1 MIESGGRSR
10 TEGDD
15 GLYRQLFNE
24 MIAGVALHE
33 IVLDGSGTPVDYRF
47 LQVNAEFEKLT
58 GLKAGKIV
66 GRRVLEVIPDLEHEW
81 IERYGRVALTGVPDE
96 FESYSAALGR
106 HYMVRAFRPAAGQFA
121 ALFID
126 VTERTRAEEQLRERN
141 AFTESIIASAGEGL
155 IVYDRELRFLVWNP
169 AMEELTSLPA
179 EQVLGREADD
189 LFPDVM
195 AAGVGEDLTR
205 ALAGEA
211 PTSREFEYVVP
222 RTARRGWVVQTNRP
236 HRNADGDIVGVVS
249 SVRNITADH
258 EVSAAI
264 RRSEEQFRTIFEGAG
279 DGLLIHRPDG
289 TIIEANR
296 VACEQLGYRREELL
310 QMSVVDIN
318 APAGAGLVP
327 ERLNRIIA
335 DGFATFE
342 TQHLRRDG
350 SLMPIEIVARTIEF
364 AGGPA
369 VLSVQRDISDRK
381 RAERT
386 AREQARFLQQLI
398 DAIPIPITSKGR
410 DGQIQLANTAFA
422 KGPGLGRTQIVGR
435 TVGELGLVDVG
446 IHDARD
452 RAVLDGEGIQAY
464 EASMPFADGSV
475 RRLLVTRVP
484 LETEQGEIT
493 GVATAAVDIS
503 ARYEAEQEL
512 RRSEARFRTLFERAG
527 DAIFISDLTGRFL
540 EANQTACDRL
550 GYTKE
555 ELVGMSA
562 IDIDTPENAAL
573 VGPRIAELLDTGG
586 LTFETAHVRR
596 DRTVIPVEMISTTIE
611 LGGQLSVL
619 SIARDISD
627 RKKAEA
633 ERSALEDQ
641 LRQSQKMEGIGQLAG
656 GIAHDFNNL
665 LTAIRG
671 YASLAIIELD
681 NGSSAREDLQEV
693 ERAADRAA
701 ALTRQLLAFARRT
714 VLQPSVVDLGASV
727 RSLEPLFRRLI
738 GEDVSLVTL
747 TPPLAGAVMADPGQ
761 MEQVIVNLAV
771 NARDAMPDGGVLTI
785 ATGET
790 DLDSEYTRAHSMA
803 VPGRYATLT
812 VSDTGTGMS
821 DDTLSHVFEPFFT
834 TKGPGKGTGLGLAT
848 VYGIVRQSGGSV
860 TATSELGRGSA
871 FTVFLPLVEPRP
883 PEPAETRAVAEPLPA
898 RSGTILV
905 VEDDDPVR
913 GFAIRVLQRAGYRV
927 IAASGGAAALA
938 AAREQ
943 TIDLLLTDVVMPT
956 MSGREVANRLAA
968 VVPGLRVLFVSGHDE
983 STIVRQG
990 VLEPNLRYLAKPFTA
1005 EALVGAVDA
1014 VMEGRTS
1021 RQ

>member
-1 MIESGGRSR
+1 MIELGGESR
-10 TEGDD
+10 TEGGDR
-15 GLYRQLFNE
+15 LYRQLFNE
-24 MIAGVALHE
+24 MIAGVALHD

-47 LQVNAEFEKLT
+47 RQVNAEFERLT
-58 GLKAGKIV
+58 GLNAEAIV
-66 GRRVLEVIPDLEHEW
+66 GRRVLEVIPDLEREW
-81 IERYGRVALTGVPDE
+81 IERYGRVALTGIPDQ
-96 FESYSAALGR
+96 FENYSAALGR
-106 HYMVRAFRPAAGQFA
+106 HYLVRAFRPAPGQFA

-126 VTERTRAEEQLRERN
+126 VTERTRAEEELRERN

-155 IVYDRELRFLVWNP
+155 LVYDRGLRFRVWNP
-169 AMEELTSLPA
+169 AMEELTGLA
-179 EQVLGREADD
+179 ADQVIGREAGE
-189 LFPDVM
+189 LFPEIM
-195 AAGVGEDLTR
+195 AAGVGEDLVR
-205 ALAGEA
+205 ALSGEA
-211 PTSREFEYVVP
+211 PTTREFEYVVP
-222 RTARRGWVVQTNRP
+222 ETGRRGWVAQTNRA
-236 HRNADGDIVGVVS
+236 HRNADGEIVGVVS
-249 SVRNITADH
+249 SVRNIAVEH
-258 EVSAAI
+258 EVAAAV
-264 RRSEEQFRTIFEGAG
+264 RRSEQQFRTIFEGAG
-279 DGLLIHRPDG
+279 DGLLIHRLDG

-296 VACEQLGYRREELL
+296 VACEQLGYAREELL
-310 QMSVVDIN
+310 GMTVAAIN
-318 APAGAGLVP
+318 APGSTALVP
-327 ERLNRIIA
+327 ARLARIIA
-335 DGFATFE
+335 DGYATFE
-342 TQHLRRDG
+342 TEHLRRDG
-350 SLMPIEIVARTIEF
+350 SLMPIEIVARAIEF
-364 AGGPA
+364 AGEPA
-369 VLSVQRDISDRK
+369 ILSIQRDIG
-381 RAERT
+381 ERIHAQET
-386 AREQARFLQQLI
+386 VREQARFLQQLI
-398 DAIPIPITSKGR
+398 DAIPFPITSKDR
-410 DGQIQLANTAFA
+410 DGRIQLSNKAFDELPDHPS
-422 KGPGLGRTQIVGR
+422 GPVLGRTLAELGM
-435 TVGELGLVDVG
+435 GELE
-446 IHDARD
+446 IHAAPD
-452 RAVLDGEGIQAY
+452 RAVLRGEGLQVY
-464 EASMPFADGSV
+464 EATFPGDGGV
-475 RRLLVTRVP
+475 RHVDISKAP
-484 LETEQGEIT
+484 LRSENGEIT
-493 GVATAAVDIS
+493 GIAAAAVDIT

-527 DAIFISDLTGRFL
+527 DAILISDLTGRIL

-562 IDIDTPENAAL
+562 TDIDTPENAAL
-573 VGPRIAELLDTGG
+573 VASRIAELLDTGG
-586 LTFETAHVRR
+586 LTFETAHVCR
-596 DRTVIPVEMISTTIE
+596 DGTVMPVEMISTTIE

-671 YASLAIIELD
+671 YASLAIIDLD
-681 NGSSAREDLQEV
+681 NGTSAREDLQEI

-714 VLQPSVVDLGASV
+714 VLQPAVLDLGASV

-738 GEDVSLVTL
+738 GEDVSLVTV
-747 TPPLAGAVMADPGQ
+747 TPPLGGAVMADPGQ

-803 VPGRYATLT
+803 APGRYATLT

-871 FTVFLPLVEPRP
+871 FTVFLPLVEPAP
-883 PEPAETRAVAEPLPA
+883 VAPAAARAAAEPSAA

-905 VEDDDPVR
+905 VEDDDSVR
-913 GFAIRVLQRAGYRV
+913 GFAMRVLQQAGYRV
-927 IAASGGAAALA
+927 IAASGGVAALA

-943 TIDLLLTDVVMPT
+943 TIDLLLTDVIMPT
-956 MSGREVANRLAA
+956 MSGREVADRLGAI
-968 VVPGLRVLFVSGHDE
+968 VPGLHVLFVSGHDE
-983 STIVRQG
+983 STIVRRG
-990 VLEPNLRYLAKPFTA
+990 VLEPNIRYLAKPFTA

-1014 VMEGRTS
+1014 VLDGRAD
-1021 RQ
+1021 RR

>member
-24 MIAGVALHE
+24 MIPGVALHE

-169 AMEELTSLPA
+169 AMEELTGLPA

-665 LTAIRG
+665 LAGVFG
-671 YASLAIIELD
+671 YLD
-681 NGSSAREDLQEV
+681 L
-693 ERAADRAA
+693 
-701 ALTRQLLAFARRT
+701 
-714 VLQPSVVDLGASV
+714 
-727 RSLEPLFRRLI
+727 
-738 GEDVSLVTL
+738 
-747 TPPLAGAVMADPGQ
+747 
-761 MEQVIVNLAV
+761 
-771 NARDAMPDGGVLTI
+771 ARDPCAC
-785 ATGET
+785 
-790 DLDSEYTRAHSMA
+790 
-803 VPGRYATLT
+803 
-812 VSDTGTGMS
+812 
-821 DDTLSHVFEPFFT
+821 T
-834 TKGPGKGTGLGLAT
+834 T
-848 VYGIVRQSGGSV
+848 
-860 TATSELGRGSA
+860 
-871 FTVFLPLVEPRP
+871 
-883 PEPAETRAVAEPLPA
+883 
-898 RSGTILV
+898 
-905 VEDDDPVR
+905 
-913 GFAIRVLQRAGYRV
+913 
-927 IAASGGAAALA
+927 
-938 AAREQ
+938 
-943 TIDLLLTDVVMPT
+943 
-956 MSGREVANRLAA
+956 
-968 VVPGLRVLFVSGHDE
+968 
-983 STIVRQG
+983 STKR
-990 VLEPNLRYLAKPFTA
+990 RKA
-1005 EALVGAVDA
+1005 
-1014 VMEGRTS
+1014 
-1021 RQ
+1021 